1 MRSTLLEKTTR
12 PEGRVAGCR
21 RPWLQGNAQLLR
33 GGDDGRVLVLLDLA
47 QRLDA
52 LRLDDRQRLLVALLL
67 AHLEDQRLDLVGRVG
82 ALGLGALVVGE
93 RVAVVGERVVAAG
106 LGGRRRGRF
115 LRLAARPALGGG
127 RRGGLALVG
136 GRCGGLALA
145 GEDSGGVGL
154 DGLGQFFD
162 LLFERHLG
170 FSRLGWMNTGRRP
183 SHPLRLN
190 RGVVTATSG
199 DYYRSSQTLMS
210 TPPVY
215 DRPEAPR
222 RMDAPGDRLPRAA
235 LLRTTNRPE

>member
-33 GGDDGRVLVLLDLA
+33 RSDDGRVLVLLDLA

-52 LRLDDRQRLLVALLL
+52 LRLDDRQRLLVTLLL

-115 LRLAARPALGGG
+115 LRLAARPALRLLGVAGVGRG
-127 RRGGLALVG
+127 RRGGG
-136 GRCGGLALA
+136 GRAEA
-145 GEDSGGVGL
+145 GEAGGGVGL
-154 DGLGQFFD
+154 AGLGQFFD
-162 LLFERHLG
+162 LPFGRQLG
-170 FSRLGWMNTGRRP
+170 YSLGLDCTLASPRLTVHGSTGG
-183 SHPLRLN
+183 L
-190 RGVVTATSG
+190 
-199 DYYRSSQTLMS
+199 
-210 TPPVY
+210 
-215 DRPEAPR
+215 
-222 RMDAPGDRLPRAA
+222 
-235 LLRTTNRPE
+235 